1 MVAHLIDDAQTLL
14 SKCFFKI
21 RHSDLAQGGSDRC
34 ADARYPIR
42 HEQEDPK
49 CISISGISLLPKCR
63 LKYQVDE
70 RLRLNEYCYTVAG
83 FDSWN

>member
-14 SKCFFKI
+14 SKCSFKI

-42 HEQEDPK
+42 HKQEDPE
-49 CISISGISLLPKCR
+49 CISGIFLILPKCR
-63 LKYQVDE
+63 VKYQVDE
-70 RLRLNEYCYTVAG
+70 RLRLNVYCYTVAG